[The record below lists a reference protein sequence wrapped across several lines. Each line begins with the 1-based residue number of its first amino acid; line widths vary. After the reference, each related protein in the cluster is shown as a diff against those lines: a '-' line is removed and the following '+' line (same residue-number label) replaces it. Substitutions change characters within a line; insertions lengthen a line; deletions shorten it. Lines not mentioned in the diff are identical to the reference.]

1 MKTAIAAV
9 SVLAISGAAFGQA
22 WNESGDAGDAVGA
35 AAQVVTGSGALT
47 AINGSTDAGAGD
59 LTDAYVIRITD
70 GSAFFASTDNTIAGD
85 SDFDT
90 RLWLFDLAGNAV
102 LGNDDSTAGAANFS
116 FQSFLSDAANYTAQ
130 PGGGTVDPSATGATI
145 APGDYILAISGFSQ
159 EAFDANGVRTIDMAV
174 DFDALHGPNAAS
186 TGVLDSWEDTG
197 FEATGSYSIAL
208 GGAEFIP
215 APGAVAMLGLGGLA
229 AARRRR

>member
-1 MKTAIAAV
+1 MKTIAAV
-9 SVLAISGAAFGQA
+9 SVLALAGSASAQ
-22 WNESGDAGDAVGA
+22 WVEVGDAGDAVGA
-35 AAQVVTGSGALT
+35 AAQTPLGSGTLAS
-47 AINGSTDAGAGD
+47 ISGSTDAGAGD
-59 LTDAYVIRITD
+59 LTDAYIITIKD
-70 GSAFFASTDNTIAGD
+70 GANFSASTDNTIAGD

-116 FQSFLSDAANYTAQ
+116 FQSFLASPAVFAAQ
-130 PGGGTVDPSATGATI
+130 PGGGTVDPSATGVTI

-159 EAFDANGVRTIDMAV
+159 EALDANLDRTIDLAV

-197 FEATGSYSIAL
+197 FEDTGSYTIAL
-208 GGAEFIP
+208 TGASFVP